1 MYREGLD
8 SGDRIPSAQNLAE
21 NFGISINTVREALK
35 FLESLGLLEISHGKG
50 IFVRSGSSIVADLIA
65 ARRIAECFA
74 ASEAARRRTAVQAAE
89 LRVLIAE
96 MDEVAAGGS
105 FAGYTDLDLEFHHR
119 IAEIAGNP
127 IVSKLLENV
136 RTVMQHQLAAINTT
150 REILGTSMEIHRKI
164 CAAIERGESEAARS
178 AMEEHIDI
186 IEEKYR
192 AYARGIPAAPAGSSG
207 LKVKA

>member
-1 MYREGLD
+1 
-8 SGDRIPSAQNLAE
+8 
-21 NFGISINTVREALK
+21 
-35 FLESLGLLEISHGKG
+35 
-50 IFVRSGSSIVADLIA
+50 
-65 ARRIAECFA
+65 
-74 ASEAARRRTAVQAAE
+74 
-89 LRVLIAE
+89 

-192 AYARGIPAAPAGSSG
+192 AYACGIPAEPAGSSG